1 MTNWLVILGRYICA
15 DGRIASHIL
24 YIYLYLRRKK
34 KHRSILKQINQ
45 LATEELTYS
54 RSTDDVAYT
63 YNFCLFVCFGDDL

>member
-1 MTNWLVILGRYICA
+1 MLPGNRDRRRLPMN
-15 DGRIASHIL
+15 
-24 YIYLYLRRKK
+24 IYLYLRRKK

>member
-1 MTNWLVILGRYICA
+1 MRRREDCQPYI
-15 DGRIASHIL
+15 I
-24 YIYLYLRRKK
+24 YIFIFAKKK